1 MRREEDGDPHGGCLT
16 TNRAPGWTVHAM
28 RRSRGG
34 AGAPM
39 SNSASLRRRSH
50 PLSPR
55 MFPPWH
61 GDPPRPQRE
70 YRTPVL
76 VEEDTGTPLTRLCS
90 LFSLLRWSARFLY
103 DAAQGESPAE
113 GAVLVIYNPHAKSA
127 REEAEISGEV
137 SAILQRAWVCWDT
150 AGVRS
155 EDRDA
160 TDAMTPQVSG

>member
-1 MRREEDGDPHGGCLT
+1 
-16 TNRAPGWTVHAM
+16 
-28 RRSRGG
+28 
-34 AGAPM
+34 
-39 SNSASLRRRSH
+39 
-50 PLSPR
+50 